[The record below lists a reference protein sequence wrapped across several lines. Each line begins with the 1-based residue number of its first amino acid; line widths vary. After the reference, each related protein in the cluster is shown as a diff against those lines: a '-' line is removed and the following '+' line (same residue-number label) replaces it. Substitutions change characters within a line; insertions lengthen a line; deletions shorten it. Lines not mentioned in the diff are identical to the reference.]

1 MAKKDFKAGLSSIIP
16 IIPDQTETKVK
27 PKKKSKAVPA
37 PAKPKKPA
45 FKKHPFTVSE
55 EHLDKIRYIAAQD
68 PGGLK
73 KVIHDALKAEINK
86 FEKENGKIEL

>member
-1 MAKKDFKAGLSSIIP
+1 MTRKDFKAGLSSIIP
-16 IIPDQTETKVK
+16 DQTETEAKPKPK
-27 PKKKSKAVPA
+27 PKKKAVAKTPS
-37 PAKPKKPA
+37 KPKKPA